1 VFPRLGLGPD
11 WGGSYFLPRLV
22 GPARALELVWSARMV
37 PAAEALSLGIF
48 NQVVP
53 AERLMDT
60 VGTLAALWASF
71 PALALTRTKE
81 ALYKSEQASLV
92 EMLDHEIAMQDEL
105 FATPEARARLGAS
118 LATRSR

>member
-1 VFPRLGLGPD
+1 
-11 WGGSYFLPRLV
+11 
-22 GPARALELVWSARMV
+22 MV

-53 AERLMDT
+53 VEGLMDT
-60 VGTLAALWASF
+60 VGTLAALWAGF

-81 ALYKSEQASLV
+81 ALYKSEKASLS